1 MLQLLVG
8 QETMNRR
15 EPGQGVD
22 HRRILPS
29 PAGTVAWQGG
39 GLCILAAVSN
49 GDLVGQLD
57 RRLEELA
64 RRWERFFA
72 RDRQVPT
79 PPERERTEL
88 ARHLRELSRYEGRTS
103 AEQFR
108 MEQLLHRFAT
118 YNNLWQ
124 RMMREREE
132 ARMEVGSVAHPPNK
146 PAPAPVGAVSDE
158 YQGVF
163 ARYVD
168 ALKKSGREAAVG
180 FDSFKQTLE
189 QQRRQLESGGSVVE
203 GFEVVEDGAQ
213 VRVRARVRR
222 GRQE

>member
-1 MLQLLVG
+1 M
-8 QETMNRR
+8 
-15 EPGQGVD
+15 
-22 HRRILPS
+22 
-29 PAGTVAWQGG
+29 
-39 GLCILAAVSN
+39 CILAAVSN

-88 ARHLRELSRYEGRTS
+88 ERRLRELSRYEGRTS

-132 ARMEVGSVAHPPNK
+132 ARTEVGSAAHPPNK

>member
-1 MLQLLVG
+1 M
-8 QETMNRR
+8 E
-15 EPGQGVD
+15 
-22 HRRILPS
+22 I
-29 PAGTVAWQGG
+29 G
-39 GLCILAAVSN
+39 GLCILAGVSN

-64 RRWERFFA
+64 RKWERFFA

-88 ARHLRELSRYEGRTS
+88 EQRLRELSRYEGRPS

-118 YNNLWQ
+118 YNQLWQ
-124 RMMREREE
+124 RVMREREE
-132 ARMEVGSVAHPPNK
+132 ARAGAAGAAHPPNVRT
-146 PAPAPVGAVSDE
+146 PAPVGGENDE

-163 ARYVD
+163 TRYVD
-168 ALKKSGREAAVG
+168 ALRKSGKETPVG
-180 FDSFKQTLE
+180 FDNFRRTLE
-189 QQRRQLESGGSVVE
+189 QQQRQLEKRGSVVE
-203 GFEVVEDGAQ
+203 GFEVVEDGAE

>member
-1 MLQLLVG
+1 
-8 QETMNRR
+8 
-15 EPGQGVD
+15 
-22 HRRILPS
+22 
-29 PAGTVAWQGG
+29 
-39 GLCILAAVSN
+39 LCILAGVSN

-64 RRWERFFA
+64 RKWERFFA

-88 ARHLRELSRYEGRTS
+88 ERRLRELSRYEGRTS

-132 ARMEVGSVAHPPNK
+132 ARAEVGSAAQPPNK

-168 ALKKSGREAAVG
+168 ALKKSGREAGVG

-189 QQRRQLESGGSVVE
+189 QQRRQLESRGSVVE

>member
-1 MLQLLVG
+1 
-8 QETMNRR
+8 
-15 EPGQGVD
+15 
-22 HRRILPS
+22 
-29 PAGTVAWQGG
+29 
-39 GLCILAAVSN
+39 LCILAGVSN

-64 RRWERFFA
+64 RKWERFFA

-79 PPERERTEL
+79 PPERECTEL
-88 ARHLRELSRYEGRTS
+88 ERRLRELSRYEGRTS

-118 YNNLWQ
+118 YNQLWQ

-132 ARMEVGSVAHPPNK
+132 ARAGAAGAVRPPNV
-146 PAPAPVGAVSDE
+146 PAPTPVGGESDE

-163 ARYVD
+163 TRYVD
-168 ALKKSGREAAVG
+168 ALKKSGKETPVG
-180 FDSFKQTLE
+180 FENFRRTLE
-189 QQRRQLESGGSVVE
+189 QQRCQLEERGSVVE